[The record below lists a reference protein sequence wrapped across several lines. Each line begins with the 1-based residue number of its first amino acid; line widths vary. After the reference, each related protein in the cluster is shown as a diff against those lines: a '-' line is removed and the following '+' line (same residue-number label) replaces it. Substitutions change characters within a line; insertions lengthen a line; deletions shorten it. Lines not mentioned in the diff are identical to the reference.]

1 MTASHTAKKSQ
12 PLFNRTLVRD
22 AMLHKGNALYV
33 FHNEERGSV
42 GRSVS
47 VIQTCNGG
55 MIQLRECALFDGES
69 FTSRGGKPSVAK
81 HLNGNPGLKIL
92 ALRKIDDAHPTMT
105 QNPLSR

>member
-1 MTASHTAKKSQ
+1 
-12 PLFNRTLVRD
+12 
-22 AMLHKGNALYV
+22 MLHKGNALYV